1 MVAGALSQRGWE
13 NQDGEKRSKVEIVA
27 DEVAPSLRWASAD
40 IRRNEFKAAVV
51 RRRVAAWPFRAER
64 GTSGLRHGRGA
75 LLARAGRPATNE
87 RELKKERTMA
97 KVKKRGKPGQK
108 NNDRGRKKK
117 VSVLSSEKIEYVDW
131 KDVNLLRRFV
141 SERSKIRARRV
152 NGNST
157 QQQKLVAD
165 AVKVAREMALIPT
178 PPASPPS
185 ATTAGATA
193 VIVVAVRV
201 PRARPHVQAVAAAPM
216 GTPATRSSPTRR
228 PSPRSRVSR

>member
-1 MVAGALSQRGWE
+1 
-13 NQDGEKRSKVEIVA
+13 
-27 DEVAPSLRWASAD
+27 
-40 IRRNEFKAAVV
+40 
-51 RRRVAAWPFRAER
+51 
-64 GTSGLRHGRGA
+64 
-75 LLARAGRPATNE
+75 
-87 RELKKERTMA
+87 MA

-141 SERSKIRARRV
+141 SERSKIRARRA

-165 AVKVAREMALIPT
+165 AVKVAREMALIPY
-178 PPASPPS
+178 
-185 ATTAGATA
+185 ATRITTQRNNRGRDGERGDRET
-193 VIVVAVRV
+193 VRALRV
-201 PRARPHVQAVAAAPM
+201 RPRVRAARRPAPM
-216 GTPATRSSPTRR
+216 RTPATRSSPTRR

>member
-1 MVAGALSQRGWE
+1 
-13 NQDGEKRSKVEIVA
+13 
-27 DEVAPSLRWASAD
+27 
-40 IRRNEFKAAVV
+40 
-51 RRRVAAWPFRAER
+51 
-64 GTSGLRHGRGA
+64 
-75 LLARAGRPATNE
+75 
-87 RELKKERTMA
+87 MA

-165 AVKVAREMALIPT
+165 AVKVAREMALIPYAT
-178 PPASPPS
+178 RITTQRNNRGRDGERGDRGDRGPRAEGPAR
-185 ATTAGATA
+185 
-193 VIVVAVRV
+193 VRAVR
-201 PRARPHVQAVAAAPM
+201 RPAPM
-216 GTPATRSSPTRR
+216 RTPATRSSPTRR